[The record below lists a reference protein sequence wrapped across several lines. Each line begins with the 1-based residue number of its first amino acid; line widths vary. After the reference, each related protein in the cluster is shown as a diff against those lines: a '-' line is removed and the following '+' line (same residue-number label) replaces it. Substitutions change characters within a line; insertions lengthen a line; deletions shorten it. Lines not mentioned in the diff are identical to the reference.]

1 MLGQPKAREASDAGA
16 AVAKAMP
23 APRLLVIDDDAL
35 HRLIICR
42 AAARA
47 GYVPAQAASC
57 EEAVELAQATAFD
70 CITLDLSLG
79 AHAGVEMLRRLQTIG
94 CKAPIIIVSGSDSA
108 TCRAA
113 LRIARTL
120 KLDVVEWL
128 AKPVDLATLRYSLE
142 RIRHRRLLV
151 RGLATV
157 VAR

>member
-23 APRLLVIDDDAL
+23 APRLLVIDDNAL

-79 AHAGVEMLRRLQTIG
+79 AHTGVEMLRHLQTIG
-94 CKAPIIIVSGSDSA
+94 CKAPIIIVSGSA